1 MDVVEECYRGEATGN
16 TTTPEQC
23 NIDELQEQL
32 ALSKSNLNLARPNLN
47 QAQ

>member
-1 MDVVEECYRGEATGN
+1 MDVVEERYQGEAAGN

-32 ALSKSNLNLARPNLN
+32 ALSKSNLNLARPNLK